1 MRFKAVIL
9 IEWVEG
15 MHRLAGR
22 GATLGLVFLS
32 QITKHQVKV
41 KSRQVKRTPI
51 AHYRYHTKHSA
62 AQSSQKCQL

>member
-22 GATLGLVFLS
+22 ATLGLVFLS
-32 QITKHQVKV
+32 QITKHQPKNVSSDAKV
-41 KSRQVKRTPI
+41 KHDLFSVRLHCKEENNPVRFIIK
-51 AHYRYHTKHSA
+51 A
-62 AQSSQKCQL
+62 

>member
-22 GATLGLVFLS
+22 ATLGLVFLS

-41 KSRQVKRTPI
+41 KSRQVKRAPI
-51 AHYRYHTKHSA
+51 AHYHTKHSA